1 MTPAQLTYH
10 AHRAH
15 QILPH
20 GARPTKLHLKIA
32 RLLARWQNPMPSH
45 AKLARAAGCCVRT
58 VQNALNRFR
67 DLGLLTWRHQ
77 AARMRSGQ
85 WLRLPN
91 RYRFMA
97 TFLLSAGAAKEEG
110 SKIQTPNLS
119 LGKLPNWTL
128 KPPPHPPV
136 RTVAQQLAILMAG

>member
-1 MTPAQLTYH
+1 MTPAQFSYH
-10 AHRAH
+10 VWLAHRT
-15 QILPH
+15 LRH
-20 GARPTKLHLKIA
+20 GVRPTRLHLKIA

-45 AKLARAAGCCVRT
+45 AKLARAADCCERT

-67 DLGLLTWRHQ
+67 ELGLLTWRHQ

-110 SKIQTPNLS
+110 SKTQTPKLS
-119 LGKLPNWTL
+119 LGKLPNWPL

-136 RTVAQQLAILMAG
+136 RTVAQQLAILLAG